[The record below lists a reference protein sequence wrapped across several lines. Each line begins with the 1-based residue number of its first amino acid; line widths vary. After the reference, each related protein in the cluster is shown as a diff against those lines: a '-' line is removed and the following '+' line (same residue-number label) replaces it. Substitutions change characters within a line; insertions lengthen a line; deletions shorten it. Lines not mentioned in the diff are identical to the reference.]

1 MHLRAAFPMFAAE
14 ICSRV
19 TISRPF
25 RFTGRS
31 QCALQVLCTDLDAPV
46 AINLATIMGRCVKQ
60 QRHAKPQHEITTMTS
75 PVLSLSRRLRK
86 SPFES
91 RSHVGA
97 RAASVYNHVVL
108 PTAYTSLEDDYWHL
122 REHVQIWDV
131 ACQVQVEIKGPEA
144 LKLAEYLTPRDL
156 SKIVPGQCMYVPLID
171 EKAGIIND
179 PIILCLAPNRFWL
192 SISDSDVLLWVK
204 GLAIGAGFDV
214 EVRDPDVFP
223 LSIQGPKSET
233 LLSRLIEEAVG
244 DIRFF
249 RFIETQIE
257 GIPLVIARTGWSGQ
271 GGFELYL
278 SDPSEGERLW
288 DIVTEAGADL
298 NLRPGCP
305 NLIDRIETGLLSHGN
320 DMTLENNPI
329 EAGLD
334 RFFKMGKSADYLGRE
349 ALEKIAAAKP
359 DMKFVRIVAQG
370 ESIANPRE
378 TYPMAVADGKGD
390 GYVTSITYSPRL
402 KCNVALGYLAAECA
416 SVGREVTIGVAN
428 RVISAHVA
436 DNNWATQP
444 EE

>member
-1 MHLRAAFPMFAAE
+1 MNP
-14 ICSRV
+14 
-19 TISRPF
+19 
-25 RFTGRS
+25 
-31 QCALQVLCTDLDAPV
+31 
-46 AINLATIMGRCVKQ
+46 
-60 QRHAKPQHEITTMTS
+60 

-86 SPFES
+86 SPFET
-91 RSHVGA
+91 RSHAGA
-97 RAASVYNHVVL
+97 TKASVYNHVVL
-108 PTAYTSLEDDYWHL
+108 PTAYASLEEDYWHL

-131 ACQVQVEIKGPEA
+131 AAQVQVEIKGPEA

-179 PIILCLAPNRFWL
+179 PIILCLAPDRFWL

-204 GLAIGAGFDV
+204 GLAVGAGFDV
-214 EVRDPDVFP
+214 EVSDPDVFP
-223 LSIQGPKSET
+223 LSLQGPKSET
-233 LLSRLIEEAVG
+233 LLSRLIDEPVE

-249 RFIETQIE
+249 RFIETQIA

-278 SDPSEGERLW
+278 SDSSQGERLW

-320 DMTLENNPI
+320 DMTLDNNPI

-334 RFFKMGKSADYLGRE
+334 RFFKMGKTADYLGRE
-349 ALEKIAAAKP
+349 ALEKIAAAEP

-370 ESIANPRE
+370 EPIANPRE
-378 TYPMAVADGKGD
+378 TYPMAAADGQGD
-390 GYVTSITYSPRL
+390 GCVTSITYSHR
-402 KCNVALGYLAAECA
+402 G
-416 SVGREVTIGVAN
+416 
-428 RVISAHVA
+428 
-436 DNNWATQP
+436 
-444 EE
+444 

>member
-1 MHLRAAFPMFAAE
+1 MKKIAKARRHNKYPPCPTAARHTESDLRDHSLM
-14 ICSRV
+14 
-19 TISRPF
+19 
-25 RFTGRS
+25 
-31 QCALQVLCTDLDAPV
+31 
-46 AINLATIMGRCVKQ
+46 NL
-60 QRHAKPQHEITTMTS
+60 

-86 SPFES
+86 SPFET

-97 RAASVYNHVVL
+97 KTASVYNHVVL
-108 PTAYTSLEDDYWHL
+108 PTAYASLEEDYWHL

-179 PIILCLAPNRFWL
+179 PIILCLAPDRFWL

-204 GLAIGAGFDV
+204 GLAVGAGFDV
-214 EVRDPDVFP
+214 EVSDPDVFP
-223 LSIQGPKSET
+223 LSLQGPKSEI
-233 LLSRLIEEAVG
+233 LLSRLIDEPVG

-249 RFIETQIE
+249 RFIETQIA
-257 GIPLVIARTGWSGQ
+257 GIHLVIARTGWSGQ

-278 SDPSEGERLW
+278 SDSSEGERLW

-329 EAGLD
+329 ESGLD
-334 RFFKMGKSADYLGRE
+334 RFFKMGKTAEYLGRA
-349 ALEKIAAAKP
+349 ALERIAETGCPQK
-359 DMKFVRIVAQG
+359 MVRLVVEG
-370 ESIANPRE
+370 GPVRNPRE
-378 TYPMAVADGKGD
+378 TYPISVAGSDLDGC
-390 GYVTSITYSPRL
+390 VTSITYSPRL
-402 KCNVALGYLAAECA
+402 ECNVGMGFVPSDHAEVGTELTIALPDGI
-416 SVGREVTIGVAN
+416 VTGRI
-428 RVISAHVA
+428 A
-436 DNNWATQP
+436 DKGWRTS
-444 EE
+444 ED

>member
-1 MHLRAAFPMFAAE
+1 
-14 ICSRV
+14 
-19 TISRPF
+19 
-25 RFTGRS
+25 
-31 QCALQVLCTDLDAPV
+31 
-46 AINLATIMGRCVKQ
+46 
-60 QRHAKPQHEITTMTS
+60 MTS

-349 ALEKIAAAKP
+349 ALEKIAAAMP

>member
-1 MHLRAAFPMFAAE
+1 
-14 ICSRV
+14 
-19 TISRPF
+19 
-25 RFTGRS
+25 
-31 QCALQVLCTDLDAPV
+31 
-46 AINLATIMGRCVKQ
+46 
-60 QRHAKPQHEITTMTS
+60 MTS

-91 RSHVGA
+91 RSHAGA
-97 RAASVYNHVVL
+97 TAASVYNHVVL
-108 PTAYTSLEDDYWHL
+108 PTAYASLEEDYWHL

-131 ACQVQVEIKGPEA
+131 AAQVQVEIKGPEA
-144 LKLAEYLTPRDL
+144 PKLAEYLTPRDL

-179 PIILCLAPNRFWL
+179 PIILCLAPDRFWL

-204 GLAIGAGFDV
+204 GLAVGAGFDV
-214 EVRDPDVFP
+214 EVSDPDVFP
-223 LSIQGPKSET
+223 LSLQGPKSET
-233 LLSRLIEEAVG
+233 LLSRLIDEPVG

-249 RFIETQIE
+249 RFIETQIA

-278 SDPSEGERLW
+278 SDSSQGERLW

-298 NLRPGCP
+298 SLRPGCP

-320 DMTLENNPI
+320 DMTLDNNPI

-334 RFFKMGKSADYLGRE
+334 RFFKMGKSADYLGRK
-349 ALEKIAAAKP
+349 ALEKIAEAEP

-370 ESIANPRE
+370 EPIANPRE
-378 TYPMAVADGKGD
+378 TYPMAAADGQGD
-390 GYVTSITYSPRL
+390 GCVTSITYSPRL
-402 KCNVALGYLAAECA
+402 KCNVGLGYLAGECA
-416 SVGREVTIGVAN
+416 SVGKEVTISVAD

-436 DNNWATQP
+436 DNNWTTQP

>member
-1 MHLRAAFPMFAAE
+1 MKKIAKARRHNKYPPCPTAARHTESDLRDHSLM
-14 ICSRV
+14 
-19 TISRPF
+19 
-25 RFTGRS
+25 
-31 QCALQVLCTDLDAPV
+31 
-46 AINLATIMGRCVKQ
+46 NL
-60 QRHAKPQHEITTMTS
+60 

-86 SPFES
+86 SPFET

-97 RAASVYNHVVL
+97 KTASVYNHVVL
-108 PTAYTSLEDDYWHL
+108 PTAYASLEEDYWHL

-179 PIILCLAPNRFWL
+179 PIILCLAPDRFWL

-204 GLAIGAGFDV
+204 GLAVGAGFDV
-214 EVRDPDVFP
+214 EVSDPDVFP
-223 LSIQGPKSET
+223 LSLQGPKSEI
-233 LLSRLIEEAVG
+233 LLSRLIDEPVG

-249 RFIETQIE
+249 RFIETQIA
-257 GIPLVIARTGWSGQ
+257 GIHLLIARTGWSGQ

-278 SDPSEGERLW
+278 SDSSEGERLW

-320 DMTLENNPI
+320 DMTLANNPI
-329 EAGLD
+329 ESGLD
-334 RFFKMGKSADYLGRE
+334 RFFKMGKTADYLGRE
-349 ALEKIAAAKP
+349 ALEKIAAAEP
-359 DMKFVRIVAQG
+359 NMKLVRVVAQG
-370 ESIANPRE
+370 EPIANPRE
-378 TYPMAVADGKGD
+378 TYPMTAADFEGD
-390 GYVTSITYSPRL
+390 GYLTSIAYSPRL
-402 KCNVALGYLAAECA
+402 KCNVGLGYLGAQCG
-416 SVGREVTIGVAN
+416 SVGREVTISVAD

>member
-1 MHLRAAFPMFAAE
+1 M
-14 ICSRV
+14 
-19 TISRPF
+19 
-25 RFTGRS
+25 
-31 QCALQVLCTDLDAPV
+31 
-46 AINLATIMGRCVKQ
+46 N
-60 QRHAKPQHEITTMTS
+60 S

-91 RSHVGA
+91 RSHIGA
-97 RAASVYNHVVL
+97 KAASVYNHVVL
-108 PTAYTSLEDDYWHL
+108 PTAYASLEEDYWHL

-131 ACQVQVEIKGPEA
+131 ACQVQVQVQGPDA
-144 LKLAEYLTPRDL
+144 HKLVEYLTPRDL
-156 SKIVPGQCMYVPLID
+156 SKIVPGQCVYAPLID
-171 EKAGIIND
+171 EKAGIVND
-179 PIILCLAPNRFWL
+179 PIILCLAPDRFWL
-192 SISDSDVLLWVK
+192 SISDTDVLLWVK
-204 GLAIGAGFDV
+204 GLALGAGFDV
-214 EVRDPDVFP
+214 EVSDPDVFP

-233 LLSRLIEEAVG
+233 LLSRLIDEPVG

-249 RFIETQIE
+249 RFIETQIA

-278 SDPSEGERLW
+278 SDSSDGERLW
-288 DIVTEAGADL
+288 DTVTEAGADL

-320 DMTLENNPI
+320 DMTLDNNPI

-334 RFFKMGKSADYLGRE
+334 RFFKMGKAADYLGRE
-349 ALEKIAAAKP
+349 ALEKIAAAEP

-378 TYPMAVADGKGD
+378 TYPMTAADGEGS
-390 GYVTSITYSPRL
+390 GCVTSITYSPRL
-402 KCNVALGYLAAECA
+402 KCNVGMGYLSAECA
-416 SVGREVTIGVAN
+416 SVGREVTISLAD

-444 EE
+444 ED